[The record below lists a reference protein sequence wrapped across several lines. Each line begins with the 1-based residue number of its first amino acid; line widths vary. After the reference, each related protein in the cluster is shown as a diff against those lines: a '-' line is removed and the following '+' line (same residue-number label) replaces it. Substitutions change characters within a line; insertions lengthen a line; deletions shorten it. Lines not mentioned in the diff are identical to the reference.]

1 MNDRRVHIKIAA
13 GEPVQIK
20 GIPHTIIEVI
30 DLKSVFVENNNTG
43 RKNIAAISEL
53 RPSIAVEQHED
64 LELIADKDWIEA
76 ERRFNIIRPFIEGGV
91 SGRKEVELRA
101 QEHDINPAT
110 IYRWLKI
117 YKAYGTIDGLR
128 PRKEGL
134 PQGKKIINKHAE
146 AIIEKVIKDLYL
158 TNQRISIQKVV
169 LEVKRLCHEYH
180 ILDVPHANTVR
191 NRIAAISQREALRK
205 RGHKEKAD
213 NKFTPAA
220 GKFPHADYP
229 LAVVQIDHTPVDLIL
244 VDDFNRR
251 PIGRPFL
258 TLAIDVYSRVVVG
271 YYLSLDAPSVMSIA
285 MSVSQAVLP
294 KEKWLASRKIQ
305 AEWPVW
311 GIMNTIHVDNGPEFH
326 SETFRN
332 ACMAHDIRLEYRP
345 VKKPRFGGHIER
357 LMGTFATDI
366 HAVPGTTFSNIFER
380 KGYNSDTE
388 AVFTFSEFE
397 DWLIDFIC
405 NVYHKRKHSAL
416 GTSPL
421 HAFELGIFGD
431 KNTLGS
437 GAARL
442 PANDHNFFLDFLPS
456 FERTIQ
462 TTGVTIDGLAYY
474 ADVLR
479 GWINAVDPDNQKE
492 KRKFIFRRD
501 PRNISEI
508 WFFDP
513 EIKNY
518 FKVPLADQSIPP
530 FSIWEHKKIQE
541 LKKETGEYL
550 KDHEL
555 GQALAKLRE
564 RVQEASTKTRRARR
578 SHQRSTQHLQ
588 SVNPASI
595 QGKKPQQNSMI
606 LEQQLESVYG
616 LLPLD
621 ELENDEDI
629 S

>member
-1 MNDRRVHIKIAA
+1 MNDRRVNIKIAA

-53 RPSIAVEQHED
+53 RPSIAVEQYED

-146 AIIEKVIKDLYL
+146 AIIEKAIKDLYL
-158 TNQRISIQKVV
+158 TNQRISVQKVV

-180 ILDVPHANTVR
+180 ILEVPHANTVR
-191 NRIAAISQREALRK
+191 NRIAAISQRDSLRK

-244 VDDFNRR
+244 VDDFSRC

-258 TLAIDVYSRVVVG
+258 TLAIDVRSRVVVG

-326 SETFRN
+326 SEN
-332 ACMAHDIRLEYRP
+332 HVLA
-345 VKKPRFGGHIER
+345 
-357 LMGTFATDI
+357 GT
-366 HAVPGTTFSNIFER
+366 
-380 KGYNSDTE
+380 
-388 AVFTFSEFE
+388 
-397 DWLIDFIC
+397 L
-405 NVYHKRKHSAL
+405 NV
-416 GTSPL
+416 
-421 HAFELGIFGD
+421 
-431 KNTLGS
+431 
-437 GAARL
+437 
-442 PANDHNFFLDFLPS
+442 
-456 FERTIQ
+456 
-462 TTGVTIDGLAYY
+462 
-474 ADVLR
+474 
-479 GWINAVDPDNQKE
+479 
-492 KRKFIFRRD
+492 
-501 PRNISEI
+501 
-508 WFFDP
+508 
-513 EIKNY
+513 
-518 FKVPLADQSIPP
+518 
-530 FSIWEHKKIQE
+530 
-541 LKKETGEYL
+541 
-550 KDHEL
+550 
-555 GQALAKLRE
+555 
-564 RVQEASTKTRRARR
+564 
-578 SHQRSTQHLQ
+578 
-588 SVNPASI
+588 
-595 QGKKPQQNSMI
+595 
-606 LEQQLESVYG
+606 
-616 LLPLD
+616 
-621 ELENDEDI
+621 
-629 S
+629 